1 MSKFISFIGFNTIG
15 GIYHAIIIKQD
26 AGMESPLLLGER
38 ATVRAGVFHLYYFCS
53 IPSGVGLKSGEGSV
67 AKEESNQTAARMERS
82 ADL

>member
-1 MSKFISFIGFNTIG
+1 
-15 GIYHAIIIKQD
+15 
-26 AGMESPLLLGER
+26 MESPLLLGER